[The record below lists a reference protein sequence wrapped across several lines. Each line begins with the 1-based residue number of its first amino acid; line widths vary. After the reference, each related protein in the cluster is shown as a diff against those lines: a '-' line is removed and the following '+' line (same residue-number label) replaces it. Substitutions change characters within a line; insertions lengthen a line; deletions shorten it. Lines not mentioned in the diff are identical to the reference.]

1 MNSLLVVLKFSALA
15 VFILV
20 GLFHLNPDNWANFA
34 PFGFG
39 QIYGGKTGIMAGASL
54 MFFGFLGFE
63 SISMTVDEIKEPQ
76 KNVPRGIVLAL
87 IIVASLYA
95 VVSLVL
101 TGVVHYTKLN
111 VDDCGLCPSLYR
123 YAPGANYVS
132 VVAIMTLITVC
143 ISMAYA
149 LSRMVYSLARDGFL
163 PQTFQKVSKTIRF
176 HIMRRF

>member
-1 MNSLLVVLKFSALA
+1 
-15 VFILV
+15 
-20 GLFHLNPDNWANFA
+20 
-34 PFGFG
+34 
-39 QIYGGKTGIMAGASL
+39 MAGASL

-111 VDDCGLCPSLYR
+111 VDD
-123 YAPGANYVS
+123 AV
-132 VVAIMTLITVC
+132 
-143 ISMAYA
+143 AYA
-149 LSRMVYSLARDGFL
+149 FAISVFLGQPTTSLWL
-163 PQTFQKVSKTIRF
+163 QL
-176 HIMRRF
+176 